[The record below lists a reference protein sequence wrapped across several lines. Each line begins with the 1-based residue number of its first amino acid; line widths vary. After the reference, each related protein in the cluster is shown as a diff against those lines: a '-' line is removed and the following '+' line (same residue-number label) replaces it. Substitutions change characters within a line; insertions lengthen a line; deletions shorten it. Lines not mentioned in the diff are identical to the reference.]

1 MNFNFSSKSAIYR
14 GLGDFFIGGNM
25 RYMNFNEY
33 QKEAKKTAIYPNS
46 GNNFIHPTL
55 GLNGEAGEVAEK
67 IKKDYEMVKQN

>member
-1 MNFNFSSKSAIYR
+1 
-14 GLGDFFIGGNM
+14 M
-25 RYMNFNEY
+25 RYINFNEY

-67 IKKDYEMVKQN
+67 IKKALRNGQTELTIDQIQEIKKEFIQKNA